1 MHQYT
6 ALRARS
12 RILSYYSKTPHE
24 AALGK
29 EDEPFKRA
37 KAEWIHHA
45 KMAIAEVEEMQ
56 LSDFLSAREEKMA
69 RKPTECPECGQE
81 FLVTPNV

>member
-29 EDEPFKRA
+29 EEEPFERA
-37 KAEWIHHA
+37 KAEWIKHTKA
-45 KMAIAEVEEMQ
+45 AIAEVEEMQ
-56 LSDFLSAREEKMA
+56 LADFLATRQTMLA
-69 RKPTECPECGQE
+69 RKQTECPECGKAE
-81 FLVTPNV
+81 EAG